1 MVIFWEITLKILCFE
16 VGYKKPSLHV
26 NMSNGLVTR
35 AFLKK
40 NISIWDTLYDFRFLT
55 SNTFHTRETFVDGI
69 RIILSINR
77 NCQAAYESH
86 QDSHRFPYRIE
97 LFHLV
102 WWNVSSYIQISSN
115 WVRIWKFK
123 SKLSLFNLKSV
134 TFIQNKDMHRLE
146 ILFSVNLTWDNDFCK
161 L

>member
-1 MVIFWEITLKILCFE
+1 MYQNVMKLAIKNHHSMSICLMVYLQE
-16 VGYKKPSLHV
+16 PS
-26 NMSNGLVTR
+26 R
-35 AFLKK
+35 KK

-69 RIILSINR
+69 RIILSTNR

-97 LFHLV
+97 LFHLF